1 MAIRIGIDVGGTF
14 TDFLEIGADD
24 ALTIAKV
31 PTVPSSPAEGVLAGL
46 TQLAE
51 KHGGLAAYLAGV
63 DMIVHGTTITT
74 NAVLTRRYAR
84 TGYLTTKGFRDIL
97 NSRRGIKRNAFT
109 AKEAPPEPIVPQYLV
124 RTVTERIDK
133 AGAVVEPLDEDEVK
147 AAAEHF
153 RKEGVEAVAVCYMFA
168 FLNSAH
174 EQRTRE
180 ILEAELPGVYV
191 TLSSEV
197 LPQARFYE
205 RGSTTVFNA
214 CVGPLLRRYIDDLL
228 ARLGEAGFK
237 GRFLT
242 MQSNGG
248 VMSPEVVRDFA
259 ANTLLSGPASGP
271 VAGVFFARRHGLG
284 NLITMDMGG
293 TSLDVCLIRDARAA
307 VTSRAEVAEYA
318 LALPSLD
325 INAIGAGG
333 GSIASVTDGL
343 LTVGPDSAGAEPGPA
358 AYAQGGER
366 ATVTDANLVLGL
378 LDPAN
383 FLGGRKTLDAAAAER
398 AIIRDI
404 AEPLGLT
411 AQQAALGVVRVINAR
426 MADGVRAVSVA
437 RGFDPRE
444 ACLVA
449 AGGAGPL
456 HACGI
461 ADELEMDLI
470 LVPSASS
477 VFCAAGMIAS
487 HLRQDLVR
495 HAAIRLSAG
504 AEAVQAINDLRR
516 ALIDAGREVLAQQD
530 VPAERQRLEFS
541 CDMLFEGQF
550 NALETRLHV
559 LDGEA
564 DITEADLTALRFA
577 FETEHS
583 RVYGYVLDGEP
594 VALQTMRLAAI
605 GLTEP
610 LAFPK
615 LKTMDEDA
623 EIAFRGTRPVWSG
636 TDMVATNVCDG
647 ARLSAGYEMTGPA
660 LIDHPT
666 TTIYIGRGWKAKV
679 DEIGNLLMWRLGE
692 RLDATLSA
700 LSHQD

>member
-1 MAIRIGIDVGGTF
+1 MAIRIGVDVGGTF

-24 ALTIAKV
+24 ALTVAKV

-51 KHGGLAAYLAGV
+51 KRGGLAAYLSGV
-63 DMIVHGTTITT
+63 DLIVHGTTITT
-74 NAVLTRRYAR
+74 NAVLTRRYVK
-84 TGYLTTKGFRDIL
+84 TGYITTKGFRDIL

-124 RTVTERIDK
+124 RTVAERIDK
-133 AGAVVEPLDEDEVK
+133 TGAVIEPLNEEDVK
-147 AAAEHF
+147 AAAAHF
-153 RKEGVEAVAVCYMFA
+153 RKEGVEAVAVCTMFA
-168 FLNSAH
+168 FLNPAH
-174 EQRTRE
+174 ERRIRE
-180 ILEAELPGVYV
+180 LLQAELPDIYV

-228 ARLGEAGFK
+228 AKLGEAGFK

-271 VAGVFFARRHGLG
+271 VAGVFFARRHGLS
-284 NLITMDMGG
+284 NLLTMDMGG
-293 TSLDVCLIRDARAA
+293 TSLDVCLIRDGRAS

-333 GSIASVTDGL
+333 GSIAHIKDGV

-358 AYAQGGER
+358 AYAQGGDKP
-366 ATVTDANLVLGL
+366 TVTDANLVLGL
-378 LDPAN
+378 IDPAN
-383 FLGGRKTLDAAAAER
+383 FLGGRKTLDISAATAA
-398 AIIRDI
+398 ITRDI

-411 AQQAALGVVRVINAR
+411 AQEAALGVVRVINAK

-461 ADELEMDLI
+461 ADELDMDLI

-477 VFCAAGMIAS
+477 VFCAAGMVAS
-487 HLRQDLVR
+487 NLRQDIVR

-504 AEAVQAINDLRR
+504 ADAVKAINELRR
-516 ALIDAGREVLAQQD
+516 GLISSGREILAQQG
-530 VPAERQRLEFS
+530 VAVERQRLEFS

-564 DITEADLTALRFA
+564 DVTVDDLPALRFA
-577 FETEHS
+577 FETAHRS
-583 RVYGYVLDGEP
+583 VYGYVLDGEP
-594 VALQTMRLAAI
+594 VEIRSIRLAAI

-610 LAFPK
+610 PSFPK
-615 LKTMDEDA
+615 LKSIDDA
-623 EIAFRGTRPVWSG
+623 GIAFCGTRPVWG
-636 TDMVATNVCDG
+636 LAGPVQTNVCDG
-647 ARLSAGYEMTGPA
+647 ARLSAGYEMAGPA

-666 TTIYIGRGWKAKV
+666 TTIYIARGWLAKV
-679 DEIGNLLMWRLGE
+679 DEIGNLLMWRMGE

-700 LSHQD
+700 LAHQD